1 MTHPNAR
8 HKEIERDARRAKV
21 AKLLLG
27 GVTNQTDI
35 AEQLGVDQS
44 TISRDIKV
52 IEAEW
57 QTRAAEDIAKAK
69 GKDLAR
75 VERLIQALWPEA
87 IKGKWLA
94 TDRVLALMQ
103 HRAKLLGLEA
113 PVKREDK
120 LTIEYRTLVQEMA
133 ADAGLDTDDVMREL
147 EAILGGAA

>member
-27 GVTNQTDI
+27 GVTNQADI
-35 AEQLGVDQS
+35 AAQLDVDQS

-57 QTRAAEDIAKAK
+57 RERAAEDIAKAK

-75 VERLIQALWPEA
+75 AERLIQALWPAA
-87 IKGKWLA
+87 IKGTWLA

-113 PVKREDK
+113 PIKQEHSGPNGGP
-120 LTIEYRTLVQEMA
+120 LQIQSIEVV
-133 ADAGLDTDDVMREL
+133 LDGGTAPLAVIVE
-147 EAILGGAA
+147 EAE